1 MVLLIR
7 ILYITWC
14 TINGTLVGGCKTLQ
28 LKAVCN
34 GAHIDNLCLKYGDCH
49 GVGSGTN
56 EGLTITNCEF
66 GWIGGS
72 IQGESIFGRNHPTR
86 FGNAVEIYGGCD
98 GYSGF

>member
-1 MVLLIR
+1 M
-7 ILYITWC
+7 
-14 TINGTLVGGCKTLQ
+14 Q

-34 GAHIDNLCLKYGDCH
+34 GAHIDNLCLKYCGSH

-56 EGLTITNCEF
+56 EGLRITNCEF

-72 IQGESIFGRNHPTR
+72 IQGESIFGRKHPTR